1 MDTNILAICGESDKV
16 FDFEKIKSDPN
27 FVFEADPNFTP
38 ITLFNE
44 SGSAVTVNSW
54 IECANYVN
62 GGWTNNVS
70 DFING
75 EQILFFLFCSAIV
88 LVTFFERKYS
98 FLQRI

>member
-27 FVFEADPNFTP
+27 FVFEADSNFTP

-62 GGWTNNVS
+62 GGWVTNFTNL
-70 DFING
+70 INY
-75 EQILFFLFCSAIV
+75 EKNLFYVLAITSIFLIASNIY
-88 LVTFFERKYS
+88 TKIKE
-98 FLQRI
+98 